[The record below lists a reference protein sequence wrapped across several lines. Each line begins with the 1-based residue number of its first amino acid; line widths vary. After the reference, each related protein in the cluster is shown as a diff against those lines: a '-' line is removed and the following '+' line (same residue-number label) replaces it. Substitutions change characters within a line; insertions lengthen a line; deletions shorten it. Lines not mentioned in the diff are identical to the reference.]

1 MNNLVVIR
9 FLPWSDRLGYFLY
22 IYGRILTRNAET
34 SMTNNYQIYVC
45 VFFSRN
51 SFVGYKKI
59 SYICSVNSKLKP
71 WRRTR
76 EFTLFIMY
84 RIFISHSWSYS
95 SDYDKIES
103 FLRQEGI
110 AFYNHSVP
118 KNDPIHTNGTDKQL
132 SDAIEAKVKGCS
144 CVIILAGVYATYSK
158 WINKEIEMAKKYSKP
173 IIAVQ
178 PWGAEHTSNVVKNA
192 ADVIVGWNAK
202 SVANA
207 VRNYAINQ
215 SL

>member
-1 MNNLVVIR
+1 ML
-9 FLPWSDRLGYFLY
+9 F
-22 IYGRILTRNAET
+22 
-34 SMTNNYQIYVC
+34 VC
-45 VFFSRN
+45 KRKSP
-51 SFVGYKKI
+51 YL
-59 SYICSVNSKLKP
+59 CCVNSKLRP

-76 EFTLFIMY
+76 EFALIDMY
-84 RIFISHSWSYS
+84 RIFISHSWAYS

-103 FLRQEGI
+103 FLRLEGI
-110 AFYNHSVP
+110 VFYNHSVP

-144 CVIILAGVYATYSK
+144 CIIILAGVYATYSK
-158 WINKEIEMAKKYSKP
+158 WINKEIEMAKKYNKP

-178 PWGAEHTSNVVKNA
+178 PWGAERTSSIVKNA

-207 VRNYAINQ
+207 VRNYAIYQ

>member
-1 MNNLVVIR
+1 M
-9 FLPWSDRLGYFLY
+9 
-22 IYGRILTRNAET
+22 
-34 SMTNNYQIYVC
+34 Q
-45 VFFSRN
+45 
-51 SFVGYKKI
+51 
-59 SYICSVNSKLKP
+59 
-71 WRRTR
+71 R
-76 EFTLFIMY
+76 EFEIKTLAKDQRIHFIMY

-110 AFYNHSVP
+110 VFYNHSVP

-144 CVIILAGVYATYSK
+144 CIIILAGVYATYSK

-178 PWGAEHTSNVVKNA
+178 PWGAEHTSNVVKKRSRCYRWLECE
-192 ADVIVGWNAK
+192 ICCQCC
-202 SVANA
+202 S
-207 VRNYAINQ
+207 
-215 SL
+215 